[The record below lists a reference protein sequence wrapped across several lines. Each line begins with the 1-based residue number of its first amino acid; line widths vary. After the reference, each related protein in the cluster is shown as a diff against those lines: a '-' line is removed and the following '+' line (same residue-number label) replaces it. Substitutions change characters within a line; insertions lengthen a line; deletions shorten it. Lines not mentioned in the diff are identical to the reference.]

1 VQIVVELTSNAQ
13 ARLQDRG
20 IAEADVR
27 AALASPD
34 ALRPSVESRWHARKR
49 LNERTLE
56 VLFLREA
63 MRQQVISAYWA
74 EP

>member
-1 VQIVVELTSNAQ
+1 MELTNNAQ

-34 ALRPSVESRWHARKR
+34 ALRPSFESHWHARKR
-49 LNERTLE
+49 VNERTLE
-56 VLFLREA
+56 VLFLRDG